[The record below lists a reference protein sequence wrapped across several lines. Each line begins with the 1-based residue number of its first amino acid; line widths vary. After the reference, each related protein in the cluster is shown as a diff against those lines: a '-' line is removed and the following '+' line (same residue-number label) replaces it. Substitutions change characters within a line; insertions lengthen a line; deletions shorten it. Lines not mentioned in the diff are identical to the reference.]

1 LERPGVGHNDEN
13 VILRK
18 RWWVKHH
25 IVTEKTGNSA
35 CAADRYVSLE
45 LGASPVSHLLAA
57 HHPRI
62 HMNGK
67 DDENLELMRTSER
80 RFRRIARVDKGR
92 KLYEAAAFLL
102 SVGEAGSRVVT
113 K

>member
-1 LERPGVGHNDEN
+1 M
-13 VILRK
+13 
-18 RWWVKHH
+18 KHH
-25 IVTEKTGNSA
+25 IVTQKTGNSA
-35 CAADRYVSLE
+35 CAADRCVSLE

-80 RFRRIARVDKGR
+80 RLGRVAWVDESR
-92 KLYEAAAFLL
+92 ELHETAAFLL
-102 SVGEAGSRVVT
+102 SVGETGSRVVT

>member
-1 LERPGVGHNDEN
+1 
-13 VILRK
+13 
-18 RWWVKHH
+18 VKHH

-35 CAADRYVSLE
+35 CAADRRVNLE
-45 LGASPVSHLLAA
+45 LGASPVSHLLASR
-57 HHPRI
+57 HPRI

-80 RFRRIARVDKGR
+80 RLGRVAWVDESR
-92 KLYEAAAFLL
+92 ELHETAAFLL
-102 SVGEAGSRVVT
+102 SVGETGSRVVT

>member
-1 LERPGVGHNDEN
+1 M
-13 VILRK
+13 
-18 RWWVKHH
+18 KHH

-45 LGASPVSHLLAA
+45 LGASSVGHLLAA

-67 DDENLELMRTSER
+67 DDENLELMRTSEGR
-80 RFRRIARVDKGR
+80 LGRAAWVDESR
-92 KLYEAAAFLL
+92 ELYETAAFLL
-102 SVGEAGSRVVT
+102 SIGETGLRVVT